1 MPAEYRI
8 DVERG
13 LVLSRAWGVL
23 TDHEL
28 LEHLRTVGADP
39 DFYPALNQIF
49 DFREVTISRVTATG
63 IKQLAQHNVFRSGS
77 RRVFTVLQGALV
89 IFGSLRMFEL
99 LTEATPDEL
108 RVQFGDLPG
117 AERWVGAA

>member
-28 LEHLRTVGADP
+28 LEHQRTLGADP
-39 DFYPALNQIF
+39 EFSPALNQIF

-77 RRVFTVLQGALV
+77 RR
-89 IFGSLRMFEL
+89 MFEL

>member
-28 LEHLRTVGADP
+28 LEHQRTLGADP

-49 DFREVTISRVTATG
+49 D
-63 IKQLAQHNVFRSGS
+63 
-77 RRVFTVLQGALV
+77 TVLQGALV

-99 LTEATPDEL
+99 LTEATPDKL